1 MSDIDEMDLDDAV
14 DKSNTV
20 MFTSKELEKGKKRS
34 AANLP
39 VQVGDTLPWVEKYR
53 PSTLDDVTGHEDILT
68 TINKFVDS
76 NRLPHLLFYGPPG
89 TGKTS
94 TILALARKI
103 YGPSALRQKVLEL
116 NASDD
121 RGIDVV
127 REQIKTFASTRQ
139 IFVGSS
145 GGNASTAPSSLASY
159 KLIILDEADAMT
171 STAQNALR
179 RIMEKYTP
187 NTRFCIIANYTH
199 KLNPALLSRCTRFR
213 FSPLPPEALRKRIEY
228 VVAAEEVNITPE
240 AITALVNLSKGDMR
254 RSLNVLQACFASST
268 PLNEKGF
275 SIPDGPKEVITEEA
289 IYECIAAPQPAD
301 IQAILQS
308 LLGEDIST
316 ALHTM
321 EQIRTTKG
329 LALVDVLGEISSE
342 LGRLEV
348 APEVRVKWLE
358 GLAEVEW
365 RLGSG
370 GTERIQAGAVVGAV
384 RAGVGLMERRKKG
397 GQTKPGARTKGK

>member
-1 MSDIDEMDLDDAV
+1 MSDIDEMDLDDTV
-14 DKSNTV
+14 DNSNSI
-20 MFTSKELEKGKKRS
+20 MFSSKELEKVKKRS

-39 VQVGDTLPWVEKYR
+39 VHVGDTLPWVEKYR
-53 PSTLDDVTGHEDILT
+53 PSTLDVAGHEDVLAT
-68 TINKFVDS
+68 TTSPSAV
-76 NRLPHLLFYGPPG
+76 YGPPG

-94 TILALARKI
+94 TILALANKI

-121 RGIDVV
+121 RGIEVV
-127 REQIKTFASTRQ
+127 RDQIKTFASTRP
-139 IFVGSS
+139 IFTG
-145 GGNASTAPSSLASY
+145 GGNASATPSSLASY

-171 STAQNALR
+171 SSAQNALR
-179 RIMEKYTP
+179 RIMEKYTL

-213 FSPLPPEALRKRIEY
+213 FSPLPPEALRKRIEH
-228 VVAAEEVNITPE
+228 VVAAEGVNIIPE
-240 AITALVNLSKGDMR
+240 AVTALVNLSKGDMR
-254 RSLNVLQACFASST
+254 RTLNVLQACFASST
-268 PLNEKGF
+268 PLDEKGF
-275 SIPDGPKEVITEEA
+275 SIPDGPKDVITEEA

-308 LLGEDIST
+308 LLGDDIGT
-316 ALHTM
+316 ALRTM
-321 EQIRTTKG
+321 EQIRKAKG
-329 LALVDVLGEISSE
+329 LALEDVLAEISNE

-370 GTERIQAGAVVGAV
+370 GAETIQAGAVVGTV
-384 RAGVGLMERRKKG
+384 RAGVELMEKKKGGRKKG
-397 GQTKPGARTKGK
+397 GGRKKRK

>member
-1 MSDIDEMDLDDAV
+1 MSDIDEMDLDDTV
-14 DKSNTV
+14 DNSNNL
-20 MFTSKELEKGKKRS
+20 MFSSKGLEKVKKRS

-39 VQVGDTLPWVEKYR
+39 VHVGDTLPWAEKYR
-53 PSTLDDVTGHEDILT
+53 PSTLEDVEGHEDVLA
-68 TINKFVDS
+68 TINKFIDS

-94 TILALARKI
+94 TILALANKI

-121 RGIDVV
+121 RGIEVV
-127 REQIKTFASTRQ
+127 RDQIKTFASTRQ
-139 IFVGSS
+139 IFAR
-145 GGNASTAPSSLASY
+145 GGNASTTPASLASY

-171 STAQNALR
+171 SSAQNALR
-179 RIMEKYTP
+179 RIMEKYTL

-213 FSPLPPEALRKRIEY
+213 FSPLPPEALRKRIEH
-228 VVAAEEVNITPE
+228 VVAAEGVNITRE
-240 AITALVNLSKGDMR
+240 AVTALVNLSKGDMR
-254 RSLNVLQACFASST
+254 RSLNVLQACFAPST
-268 PLNEKGF
+268 PLDEKGL

-301 IQAILQS
+301 IQAILHS

-321 EQIRTTKG
+321 EQGTGDCMLK
-329 LALVDVLGEISSE
+329 LSEI
-342 LGRLEV
+342 
-348 APEVRVKWLE
+348 
-358 GLAEVEW
+358 
-365 RLGSG
+365 
-370 GTERIQAGAVVGAV
+370 AVCI
-384 RAGVGLMERRKKG
+384 
-397 GQTKPGARTKGK
+397 

>member
-1 MSDIDEMDLDDAV
+1 MSDIDEMEIDDMDAG
-14 DKSNTV
+14 
-20 MFTSKELEKGKKRS
+20 SKVTFGSKDMEKGKKRT
-34 AANLP
+34 AADLP
-39 VQVGDTLPWVEKYR
+39 VTIGDNLPWVEKYR
-53 PSTLDDVTGHEDILT
+53 PHSLDDVTGHEDILN
-68 TINKFVDS
+68 TINKFVDT

-103 YGPSALRQKVLEL
+103 YGDKGHRQQVLEL

-127 REQIKTFASTRQ
+127 REQIKTFASTKQ
-139 IFVGSS
+139 IFNSAPTSS
-145 GGNASTAPSSLASY
+145 SKTLASY

-213 FSPLPPEALRKRIEY
+213 FQPLPHAALRKRIDH
-228 VVAAEEVNITPE
+228 VVANEGVQITPE
-240 AITALVNLSKGDMR
+240 AITALVQLSKGDMR

-268 PLNEKGF
+268 PLDERGF
-275 SIPDGPKEVITEEA
+275 SIPGGPKDVITEEA
-289 IYECIAAPQPAD
+289 IYECIAAPQPED
-301 IQAILQS
+301 IKAILRS

-316 ALHTM
+316 AIHTM
-321 EQIRTTKG
+321 ENVRREKG
-329 LALVDVLGEISSE
+329 LALVDVIGEISSE
-342 LGRLEV
+342 LGKLEV
-348 APEVRVKWLE
+348 GPEVRVKWLE

-370 GTERIQAGAVVGAV
+370 GGERVQAGAVVGVV
-384 RAGVGLMERRKKG
+384 RGGVELMEKKA
-397 GQTKPGARTKGK
+397 GAKTGAKKKK